1 MGGLRDRAATSST
14 PSITGSCRWKKPNLS
29 AVDRLQDD
37 SGLRLAEVLAT
48 LSLATDLGLG
58 QPMEHIL
65 RSCLIAVRLGERI
78 GLDEDERA
86 ALYYVALL
94 AWVGCMVDSHEVAKW
109 FGDDIEFKADLYDID
124 TAGLPMLAFM
134 LRHAGAGSTPSR
146 RARVAATL
154 LVTGGR
160 PVGAVMMAQCQ
171 ATGALADRLGLG
183 PEVRVPLQHN
193 FARWDGKGLP
203 EGLAGEDIA
212 LPMRIVHLAEIVEV
226 FHRREG
232 VDAAV
237 DVART
242 RAGRSFDPAIVSDFC
257 RVAPEVLGDLDRD
270 TNWDALIEGEPALRP
285 RLTERELD
293 NALEAIADFV
303 DLRSPFFAGHSRG
316 VADLAAGAARD
327 SGLAEEDV
335 ATLRRAALLHDL
347 GRTGV
352 PNTIWEKPGPLTGA
366 EWERVRLHSY
376 YVERMLARP
385 PALARLAAIASFDH
399 ERLDGSGY
407 HRGASGGSLTAA
419 VRLLGAADAYHA
431 MREERPYRPAL
442 SPEESAAELRADAG
456 AGRLDAE
463 AVEMVLGSA
472 GHRVRRRRKGPGG
485 LTPRETDVLVCM
497 ARGMSNRE
505 AAGALHISQKTVG
518 NHVEH
523 IYTKLGISTR
533 TAAALFAMQHG
544 LVDPLEPSD
553 AVTP

>member
-1 MGGLRDRAATSST
+1 
-14 PSITGSCRWKKPNLS
+14 
-29 AVDRLQDD
+29 VDQPEVD
-37 SGLRLAEVLAT
+37 SGLRLAELVAT

-109 FGDDIEFKADLYDID
+109 FGDDIEFKAGLYDID
-124 TAGLPMLAFM
+124 AVGLPMLAFM
-134 LRHAGAGSTPSR
+134 LRHAGAGSTPLR
-146 RARVAATL
+146 RARLAAAL
-154 LVTGGR
+154 VVTGGR
-160 PVGAVMMAQCQ
+160 PVEAAMMAQCQ

-183 PEVRVPLQHN
+183 PEVRGPLQHN

-203 EGLAGEDIA
+203 ESLGGEDIA

-226 FHRREG
+226 FHRRDG
-232 VDAAV
+232 VAAAI
-237 DVART
+237 DVAEK
-242 RAGRSFDPAIVSDFC
+242 RAGTSFDPAIVSEFC
-257 RVAPEVLGDLDRD
+257 RLAPEILGDLDPD
-270 TNWDALIEGEPALRP
+270 TNWEALIGSQPALEP
-285 RLTERELD
+285 RLTENELD

-316 VADLAAGAARD
+316 VADLAADAAREG
-327 SGLAEEDV
+327 GLVEEEV
-335 ATLRRAALLHDL
+335 TTLRRAALLHDL

-352 PNTIWEKPGPLTGA
+352 PNTIWEKPGPLTRA
-366 EWERVRLHSY
+366 ERERVRLHSY

-385 PALARLAAIASFDH
+385 HALARLGAIASFDH

-407 HRGASGGSLTAA
+407 HRGTGGASLAA
-419 VRLLGAADAYHA
+419 PVRLLGAADAYHA
-431 MREERPYRPAL
+431 MREDRPHRPAL
-442 SPEESAAELRADAG
+442 SPEECAAELRADAR
-456 AGRLDAE
+456 AGRVDPE
-463 AVEMVLGSA
+463 AVEAVLGAA

-485 LTPRETDVLVCM
+485 LSPRETDVLVCM
-497 ARGMSNRE
+497 ARGMSNRQ
-505 AAGALHISQKTVG
+505 AARALFISPKTVG

-523 IYTKLGISTR
+523 IYTKLGITTR

-544 LVDPLEPSD
+544 LVDPLEPSGT
-553 AVTP
+553 ATP

>member
-1 MGGLRDRAATSST
+1 MDR
-14 PSITGSCRWKKPNLS
+14 PQ
-29 AVDRLQDD
+29 VD
-37 SGLRLAEVLAT
+37 SGPRLAELVAT

-58 QPMEHIL
+58 QPMEHVL
-65 RSCLIAVRLGERI
+65 RSCLIAVRLGDRI

-94 AWVGCMVDSHEVAKW
+94 AWVGCMVDAHEVAKW

-134 LRHAGAGSTPSR
+134 LRHAGAGSRPSR
-146 RARVAATL
+146 RARLAAEL

-160 PVGAVMMAQCQ
+160 PVEAAMMAQCQ

-203 EGLAGEDIA
+203 EGVGGEDIA

-226 FHRREG
+226 FHRRHG
-232 VDAAV
+232 VEAAV
-237 DVART
+237 DVARE
-242 RAGRSFDPAIVSDFC
+242 RAGASFDPTIVSQFC
-257 RVAPEVLGDLDRD
+257 RLAPEVLGRLDPAS
-270 TNWDALIEGEPALRP
+270 NWDALIDSEPALRP
-285 RLTERELD
+285 RLTEGELD
-293 NALEAIADFV
+293 NALEAVADFV

-316 VADLAAGAARD
+316 VADLAADAGRHR
-327 SGLAEEDV
+327 GLAKEEV
-335 ATLRRAALLHDL
+335 VTLRRAALLHDL

-352 PNTIWEKPGPLTGA
+352 PNTIWEKPGPLTRA
-366 EWERVRLHSY
+366 ERERVRLHSY

-407 HRGASGGSLTAA
+407 HRGAGGGALTAA
-419 VRLLGAADAYHA
+419 IRLLGAADAYHA
-431 MREERPYRPAL
+431 MREARPHRPAL
-442 SPEESAAELRADAG
+442 SPEESAAELRADARG
-456 AGRLDAE
+456 GRLDAE
-463 AVEMVLGSA
+463 VVEAVLGCA

-497 ARGMSNRE
+497 ARGLSNRE
-505 AAGALHISQKTVG
+505 TARALHISQKTVG

-544 LVDPLEPSD
+544 FVDPLEPSE
-553 AVTP
+553 ATSP